1 MIDGA
6 RGVKVFNGSLSNL
19 AFGVIVNNS
28 NNVVLQDLR
37 IRAQGLPI
45 TALPPETGVMIVQ
58 SKNVVVADNAIYN
71 IGLGIF
77 VRGGSS
83 GGNRIANN
91 TITANTNGALGIC
104 YNPAGGDSRGPRG
117 DLIEGN
123 LITGFP
129 TGISISEASMS
140 NVFRGNTIAY
150 LSADVSN
157 MNETN
162 IVSDNTAVQ
171 LPQGP

>member
-1 MIDGA
+1 
-6 RGVKVFNGSLSNL
+6 
-19 AFGVIVNNS
+19 
-28 NNVVLQDLR
+28 
-37 IRAQGLPI
+37 
-45 TALPPETGVMIVQ
+45 
-58 SKNVVVADNAIYN
+58 
-71 IGLGIF
+71 
-77 VRGGSS
+77 
-83 GGNRIANN
+83 
-91 TITANTNGALGIC
+91 
-104 YNPAGGDSRGPRG
+104 
-117 DLIEGN
+117 LIEGN